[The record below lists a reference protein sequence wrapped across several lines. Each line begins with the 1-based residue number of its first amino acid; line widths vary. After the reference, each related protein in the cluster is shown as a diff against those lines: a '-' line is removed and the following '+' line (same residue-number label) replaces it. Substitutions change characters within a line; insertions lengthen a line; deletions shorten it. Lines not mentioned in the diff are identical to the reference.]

1 MKNPANKF
9 KKFIGVSLLIFTI
22 IAAAGYKENYF
33 EISKNL
39 EIYSD
44 IYKTLNIYY
53 VDDTRPSNLM
63 KTGVDAMLKSL
74 DPYTTYYPESKIE
87 DYRFTTT
94 GQYGG
99 IGSLIREVDGDVY
112 ISEPY
117 EDSPAQKAG
126 LKAGDK
132 ILSIDGKNIEGKSQ
146 DEVSTVLKGQAGTK
160 FQMKVLRNGSEE
172 LKLEIEREEIKIPD
186 VPYHGM
192 LNTNTG
198 YIRLSSFTQTAS
210 QEVGK
215 AYKELEKEGMERLVF
230 DLRGNGGGLLR
241 EAVNIV
247 NFFVPKGTP
256 VVSTKGKLEEWDR
269 EHKALNEPLDKEIP
283 LVILVDGGSASA
295 SEIVSG
301 TLQDL
306 DRGVVVGTTTFGK
319 GLVQQTKDAP
329 YGTKLKLTVAKYYTP
344 SGRCIQKLDY
354 YNKSLNGQ
362 VEEVPDSLIKKFTT
376 KNGRLVYDS
385 RGIEPDVKVEEEE
398 LGKILEE
405 IIRHDIIF
413 KWTNQYQQEHA
424 EISNAADFELSDEEY
439 DRFVAFAR
447 NFDLHYTTNSDLY
460 LEELTEVARK
470 EKYFETIEDELHKIK
485 DKLDSDQTNDIYK
498 FKDQI
503 TEILENEIVAR
514 YYFQKGRAE
523 HALNEDPYVL
533 SSLDIFDNG
542 SYSNILSGID

>member
-1 MKNPANKF
+1 MKKGR
-9 KKFIGVSLLIFTI
+9 KQLSKIVGVGVLIFSI

-53 VDDTRPSNLM
+53 VDDTKPARLM

-99 IGSLIREVDGDVY
+99 IGSLIRTVGDDIF

-132 ILSIDGKNIEGKSQ
+132 IKSIDGKSIKEKSQ
-146 DEVSTVLKGQAGTK
+146 DDVSAILKGQAGTK
-160 FQMKVLRNGSEE
+160 FKMVVQRQSEDLE
-172 LKLEIEREEIKIPD
+172 FEIEREEIKIPD

-192 LNTNTG
+192 LNSNTG
-198 YIRLSSFTQTAS
+198 YLKLSSFTQTAS
-210 QEVGK
+210 QEVRK
-215 AYKELEKEGMERLVF
+215 AYKDLEKEGMERLVF

-247 NFFVPKGTP
+247 NFFVPRGTP

-269 EHKALNEPLDKEIP
+269 EHKALNEPLDTKIP
-283 LVILVDGGSASA
+283 LIVLVDAGSASA

-301 TLQDL
+301 TMQDL
-306 DRGVVVGTTTFGK
+306 DRGVVLGTTTFGK

-354 YNKSLNGQ
+354 YNKDANGA
-362 VEEVPDSLIKKFTT
+362 VEEVPDSLIKKFSTR
-376 KNGRLVYDS
+376 NGRPVYDS
-385 RGIEPDVKVEEEE
+385 RGVDPDVKIEEEE
-398 LGKILEE
+398 FGKILEE
-405 IIRHDIIF
+405 IIKNDIIF
-413 KWTNQYQQEHA
+413 KWVNDYHKTHE
-424 EISNAADFELSDEEY
+424 EIDEASDFELTEDEYEE
-439 DRFVAFAR
+439 FVSFA
-447 NFDLHYTTNSDLY
+447 NKFDLNYTTNSAFY
-460 LEELTEVARK
+460 LEELTEVTKK
-470 EKYFETIEDELHKIK
+470 EKYFETIKDQLHVIK
-485 DKLDSDQTNDIYK
+485 DQLDSDQTNDIYK

-503 TEILENEIVAR
+503 TKIIENEIVAR
-514 YYFQKGRAE
+514 YHYQKGRAQ
-523 HALNEDPYVL
+523 HALGSDPYIVEAFN
-533 SSLDIFDNG
+533 IFDNG
-542 SYSNILSGID
+542 DYSRILAGTN

>member
-1 MKNPANKF
+1 MNKGTKQL
-9 KKFIGVSLLIFTI
+9 KKIIGISALIFSI

-53 VDDTRPSNLM
+53 VDNTKPARLM

-99 IGSLIREVDGDVY
+99 IGSLIREVEGDIY

-132 ILSIDGKNIEGKSQ
+132 IISIDGKTIEDKKQ
-146 DEVSTVLKGQAGTK
+146 DEVSAILKGQAGTK
-160 FQMKVLRNGSEE
+160 FNLEVVRNGSE
-172 LKLEIEREEIKIPD
+172 KIKVEIEREEIKIPD
-186 VPYHGM
+186 VPYQGM
-192 LNTNTG
+192 LDQNTG
-198 YIRLSSFTQTAS
+198 YIKLSSFTQTAS
-210 QEVGK
+210 QEVKK
-215 AYKELEKEGMERLVF
+215 AFKELEKEGMERLVF

-269 EHKALNEPLDKEIP
+269 EHKALNEPLDLDLP
-283 LVILVDGGSASA
+283 LIILVDGGSASA

-301 TLQDL
+301 TMQDL

-354 YNKSLNGQ
+354 YNKSDNGR
-362 VEEVPDSLIKKFTT
+362 VEEIPDSLIKKFST
-376 KNGRLVYDS
+376 KNGRLVFDS
-385 RGIEPDVKVEEEE
+385 RGVDPDVKVDEEEF
-398 LGKILEE
+398 GKILEE
-405 IIRHDIIF
+405 IIRKDIIF
-413 KWTNQYQQEHA
+413 KWVNMYQQEHETIA
-424 EISNAADFELSDEEY
+424 EASQFALDDTEY
-439 DRFVAFAR
+439 DAFVEFAR
-447 NFDLHYTTNSDLY
+447 NFDLHYTTGSDIY
-460 LEELTEVARK
+460 LEELTEIART
-470 EKYFETIEDELHKIK
+470 EKYYETIKDQLHTIK
-485 DKLDSDQTNDIYK
+485 DKLDKDQTNDIYK

-503 TEILENEIVAR
+503 KEILENEIVAR
-514 YYFQKGRAE
+514 YYYQKGRAE
-523 HALNEDPYVL
+523 HALGEDPYVL
-533 SSLDIFDNG
+533 SALEILNG
-542 SYSNILSGID
+542 GEYSRILAGTN